1 MQKYFVCALKTEAR
15 NRDTSNDD
23 KERDVSIILMFQIFQ
38 MRFSELLPG
47 RWNSTEHKSVRDSFH
62 HGLKAPSGLSAHHQ
76 STLGTKEGSLFP
88 PGSQAEAAQ
97 RSGLCHPR
105 PARPALRSEAGRLP
119 GAGSIG
125 PVEAQS
131 HRASRF
137 CEQTQQ
143 PGLQGLRSRRDHPG
157 DTVQVRWSRHH

>member
-1 MQKYFVCALKTEAR
+1 MQKYFVRALKTEAR

-23 KERDVSIILMFQIFQ
+23 KERYVSIIFMFFQ

-88 PGSQAEAAQ
+88 PGSQAEPAQ

-105 PARPALRSEAGRLP
+105 PAPPASWSEAGRLP
-119 GAGSIG
+119 GAGSTG
-125 PVEAQS
+125 RAEAQS
-131 HRASRF
+131 RRTSRC
-137 CEQTQQ
+137 CEQTRQ
-143 PGLQGLRSRRDHPG
+143 PRLRRRRSG
-157 DTVQVRWSRHH
+157 ATIQVIWSR